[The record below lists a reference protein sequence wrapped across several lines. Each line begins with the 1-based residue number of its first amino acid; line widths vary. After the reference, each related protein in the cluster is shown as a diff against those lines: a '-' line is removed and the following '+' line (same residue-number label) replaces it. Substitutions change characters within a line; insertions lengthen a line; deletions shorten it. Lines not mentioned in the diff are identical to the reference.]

1 MKQNKHIDT
10 AAYVQ
15 RIRTEAERATIN
27 PVARWDAVQLARHL
41 AAALNARYEQGYEDG
56 ISGAKRAQLT
66 GIEVEADETAR
77 RFIEDAHEA
86 YCAGYA
92 DGAADRREA

>member
-1 MKQNKHIDT
+1 MTIQPFADGEWIELTDSREL
-10 AAYVQ
+10 AAL
-15 RIRTEAERATIN
+15 T
-27 PVARWDAVQLARHL
+27 VQLARHI
-41 AAALNARYEQGYEDG
+41 AAALNAKYRQGYEDG

-77 RFIEDAHEA
+77 RFIEDAREA
-86 YCAGYA
+86 YCTGYA